1 MNLELM
7 LEIDKEY
14 MLRPFYGSPK
24 MTLFLHKIGYKVNHK
39 RVERL
44 MRVMGL
50 KSIAPGPHTSKPKSS
65 HYKFPYLLRDIR
77 ITRPNQAWCT
87 DITYIPLR
95 YGYMY
100 LVAVMDWH
108 SRYVLSWEL
117 SNTMDVEF
125 CISALDAA
133 FEKCNP
139 EIFNTDQGSQFTSH
153 SFINR
158 LMEHKIKISMDGK
171 GRAIDN
177 VFIER
182 LWRSLKYENI
192 YPNIY
197 ETVNELYDGLDKYF
211 TWYNMERFHSG
222 LENKTPYDIFSLG

>member
-1 MNLELM
+1 MKLSIEEKRCLIDTEDELSVRRQCGILDLPRSSCYYEAAEESTLNLELM

-100 LVAVMDWH
+100 LVPARKPLNLF
-108 SRYVLSWEL
+108 SISLLS
-117 SNTMDVEF
+117 
-125 CISALDAA
+125 
-133 FEKCNP
+133 
-139 EIFNTDQGSQFTSH
+139 H
-153 SFINR
+153 INR
-158 LMEHKIKISMDGK
+158 IED
-171 GRAIDN
+171 
-177 VFIER
+177 FIR
-182 LWRSLKYENI
+182 LNI
-192 YPNIY
+192 GMLIY
-197 ETVNELYDGLDKYF
+197 
-211 TWYNMERFHSG
+211 
-222 LENKTPYDIFSLG
+222 NK